1 MQKAQSMALS
11 VIILAAGQGKR
22 MHSDLPKVSQ
32 PLGGAT
38 LLEHVVRAAAALD
51 DASIHVVYGYG
62 GEAVQ
67 AGHKHLSVSW
77 VLQAEQLGTGHAVMQ
92 AAPKV
97 GDKDLVLILYGDV
110 PLVRPV
116 TLRRLTASAA
126 KGNLAVLT
134 VKLSDPTG
142 YGRMLR
148 DGAGRVQRIV
158 EEKDA
163 SAAEKYIDEVNT
175 GLMACN
181 GAKLKS
187 WLAKLSN
194 KNAQKEYYLTD
205 VIAMAAADGMT
216 VDGVLSEDRDE
227 VRGINDKH
235 QLAQAEKALRKRI
248 AIDLMVAGLALRDPR
263 RFDLRGTLAFG
274 RDCVID
280 VNCVLEGTVKLGDR
294 VKIGPGAV
302 IKDCEIGDDTEVL
315 AHCVL
320 DGASIGKKVRIGPFA
335 RIRPE
340 SELGDES
347 HVGNFVEIKKTKLG
361 RGSKAN
367 HLAYVGD
374 AQVGEKVNI
383 GAGVITCNYDG
394 AEKHVTT
401 IGDGAFIGSDTTLVA
416 PVTIGPGAYIGA
428 GSTITRDAP
437 AGQLT
442 LSRVRQE
449 TKAGWQP
456 PVKKK

>member
-1 MQKAQSMALS
+1 MALS

-38 LLEHVVRAAAALD
+38 LLEHVVRSAAALD
-51 DASIHVVYGYG
+51 QATVHVVYGHG

-67 AGHKHLSVSW
+67 AGHKHLDVSW

-110 PLVRPV
+110 PLVRPA
-116 TLRRLTASAA
+116 TLRRLTDSAA

-134 VKLSDPTG
+134 AKLSDPSG

-148 DGAGRVQRIV
+148 DGSGRVQRIV
-158 EEKDA
+158 EDKDA

-175 GLMACN
+175 GLMACS
-181 GAKLKS
+181 GAKLKG

-205 VIAMAAADGMT
+205 VIAMAAADGVT
-216 VDGVLSEDRDE
+216 VDGVLAEDRDE

-248 AIDLMVAGLALRDPR
+248 AIELMVAGLALRDPR
-263 RFDLRGTLAFG
+263 RFDLRGSLSFG
-274 RDCVID
+274 RDCIID
-280 VNCVLEGTVKLGDR
+280 VNCVMEGAVKFGNR

-320 DGASIGKKVRIGPFA
+320 DGAKIGAKVRIGPFA

-340 SELGDES
+340 SVLGDES
-347 HVGNFVEIKKTKLG
+347 HVGNFVEVKKTKLG
-361 RGSKAN
+361 RKSKAN

-374 AQVGEKVNI
+374 AQVGDGVNI

-394 AEKHVTT
+394 VQKHVTT

-437 AGQLT
+437 AGELT

-449 TKAGWQP
+449 TKVGWQP

>member
-1 MQKAQSMALS
+1 MALS

-38 LLEHVVRAAAALD
+38 LLEHVVRSAAVLDEAAV
-51 DASIHVVYGYG
+51 HVVYGHG

-67 AGHKHLSVSW
+67 AGHQHLKVDW

-92 AAPKV
+92 AMPKV
-97 GDKDLVLILYGDV
+97 GEKDRVLILYGDV
-110 PLVRPV
+110 PLVRPE
-116 TLRRLTASAA
+116 TLRRLTDSAA
-126 KGNLAVLT
+126 KGHLAVLT
-134 VKLSDPTG
+134 VKVSDPTG
-142 YGRMLR
+142 YGRMVR
-148 DGAGRVQRIV
+148 DASGRVSRIV
-158 EEKDA
+158 EEKDTT
-163 SAAEKYIDEVNT
+163 AAERWIDEVNT
-175 GLMACN
+175 GLMACD
-181 GAKLKS
+181 ATKLRG
-187 WLAKLSN
+187 WLAKLNN

-205 VIAMAAADGMT
+205 VIAMAVADGVT
-216 VDGVLSEDRDE
+216 VDGVLAEDRDE

-235 QLAQAEKALRKRI
+235 QLAQAEKALRKRT
-248 AIDLMVAGLALRDPR
+248 AIELMVAGLTLRDPR
-263 RFDLRGTLAFG
+263 RFDLRGSLSFG

-280 VNCVLEGTVKLGDR
+280 VNCVMEGAVKLGDR
-294 VKIGPGAV
+294 VKVGPGAV

-320 DGASIGKKVRIGPFA
+320 DGAVIGRRVRIGPFA
-335 RIRPE
+335 RVRPE
-340 SELGDES
+340 SLLGDES
-347 HVGNFVEIKKTKLG
+347 HVGNFVEVKKTRMG

-374 AQVGEKVNI
+374 AVVGEKVNI

-394 AEKHVTT
+394 VAKHVTT

-416 PVTIGPGAYIGA
+416 PVSIGPGAYIGA

-449 TKAGWQP
+449 TKAGWKP
-456 PVKKK
+456 PVKK

>member
-1 MQKAQSMALS
+1 MALS

-38 LLEHVVRAAAALD
+38 LLEHVVRSAAALD
-51 DASIHVVYGYG
+51 EASIHVVYGHG

-181 GAKLKS
+181 GAKLKG

-205 VIAMAAADGMT
+205 VIAMAAADGVT
-216 VDGVLSEDRDE
+216 VDGVLAEDRDE

-263 RFDLRGTLAFG
+263 RFDLRGTLSFG

-320 DGASIGKKVRIGPFA
+320 DGAKIGAKVRIGPFA

-340 SELGDES
+340 SVLGDES

-394 AEKHVTT
+394 VNKNVTT

>member
-1 MQKAQSMALS
+1 MALS

-32 PLGGAT
+32 PLGGTT
-38 LLEHVVRAAAALD
+38 LLEHVIRAATALD
-51 DASIHVVYGYG
+51 AAAIHVVYGYG

-67 AGHKHLSVSW
+67 SGHQHLPVNW

-92 AAPKV
+92 AMPKV

-110 PLVRPV
+110 PLVRPA
-116 TLRRLTASAA
+116 TLRRLTDSAA
-126 KGNLAVLT
+126 KGHLAVLT
-134 VKLSDPTG
+134 AKLSDPTG
-142 YGRMLR
+142 YGRLLR

-163 SAAEKYIDEVNT
+163 SAAEKYIDEINT
-175 GLMACN
+175 GLMACSA
-181 GAKLKS
+181 AKLKG
-187 WLAKLSN
+187 WLAKVGN
-194 KNAQKEYYLTD
+194 MNAQKEYYLTD
-205 VIAMAAADGMT
+205 VIALAAADGVT
-216 VDGVLSEDRDE
+216 VDGVLAEERDE

-248 AIDLMVAGLALRDPR
+248 AIELMVAGLALRDPR
-263 RFDLRGTLAFG
+263 RFDLRGTLSFG

-280 VNCVLEGTVKLGDR
+280 VNCVLEGAVKLGER

-302 IKDCEIGDDTEVL
+302 IRDCEIGDDSEVL

-320 DGASIGKKVRIGPFA
+320 DGAVIGRKVRIGPFA

-340 SELGDES
+340 SVLGDES
-347 HVGNFVEIKKTKLG
+347 HVGNFVEVKKTKLG
-361 RGSKAN
+361 KKSKAN

-374 AQVGEKVNI
+374 AQVGEEVNI

-394 AEKHVTT
+394 VAKHVTT

-428 GSTITRDAP
+428 GSTITKDAP
-437 AGQLT
+437 PGQLT

-449 TKAGWQP
+449 TKAGWKP
-456 PVKKK
+456 PEKKK